1 MRITYDASADAA
13 YFHLSDRSQSIETR
27 QMDKDIYIDFNEH
40 DQMVGIEVLSASER
54 LPLSEIG
61 HAIEDLDTNW
71 ATLSDALKSKK
82 AHNIPIKASAKER
95 VWVEDIGHSYIVLK
109 PESGELRK
117 VKAYQLL
124 GSQSKDAL
132 IQALRKMGKYENRND
147 KVIQP

>member
-13 YFHLSDRSQSIETR
+13 YFYLSDRSQSIETR

-54 LPLSEIG
+54 LQLSEIG

-82 AHNIPIKASAKER
+82 AHNIPIKASSKER
-95 VWVEDIGHSYIVLK
+95 VWVEDIGFSYIVLK
-109 PESGELRK
+109 CESGELRK

-124 GSQSKDAL
+124 GSQSEDVL
-132 IQALRKMGKYENRND
+132 IQALREMGKYENRNNR
-147 KVIQP
+147 VIQP